1 MLGDSL
7 DRRIIY
13 LFVLIALSVP
23 LAMKLSVPPA
33 KMQAADRMYQ
43 IVEDAVFQPG
53 DIAFVTL
60 DFGPSTK
67 AENEPQSKVAIEHL
81 MRKRIPFV
89 LFSQIPYAEPFMKSI
104 PEGVAEQLEKE
115 FPGKSWDYGK
125 DWVNLGF
132 RQGGSL
138 LLQSL
143 PKEPDLKAFFAT
155 DVNGTA
161 LDNFS
166 MLDGFSKFSQIK
178 FLYNFTGS
186 VGVFDRYLEFFSS
199 KDYRPIFL
207 HGCTSI
213 TIPEAY
219 IYIDSGQLQGLL
231 EGLAGAAWY
240 SSLLQKVNLN
250 REVDDALIVNTGLG
264 VAQLVIIFL
273 ILLGNILYFVGR
285 K

>member
-155 DVNGTA
+155 DVNGTC
-161 LDNFS
+161 L
-166 MLDGFSKFSQIK
+166 
-178 FLYNFTGS
+178 LYTS
-186 VGVFDRYLEFFSS
+186 PSPRDKRQSRMPSS
-199 KDYRPIFL
+199 
-207 HGCTSI
+207 
-213 TIPEAY
+213 A
-219 IYIDSGQLQGLL
+219 
-231 EGLAGAAWY
+231 
-240 SSLLQKVNLN
+240 
-250 REVDDALIVNTGLG
+250 
-264 VAQLVIIFL
+264 
-273 ILLGNILYFVGR
+273 
-285 K
+285 